1 MLPKPSA
8 YVKSY
13 DEQTKLMYLLIED
26 DHFLE
31 KCNTIWDVVSAVIK
45 KEFNNKPIYNK
56 IPLKTKIKSHAR
68 QIIDDLESSSD
79 NSDDSD
85 KE

>member
-1 MLPKPSA
+1 
-8 YVKSY
+8 
-13 DEQTKLMYLLIED
+13 MYFLIE

-31 KCNTIWDVVSAVIK
+31 TCNTIWDVVSADIK
-45 KEFNNKPIYNK
+45 KEFKRKPIYNK
-56 IPLKTKIKSHAR
+56 IRLKTKIKSHAR